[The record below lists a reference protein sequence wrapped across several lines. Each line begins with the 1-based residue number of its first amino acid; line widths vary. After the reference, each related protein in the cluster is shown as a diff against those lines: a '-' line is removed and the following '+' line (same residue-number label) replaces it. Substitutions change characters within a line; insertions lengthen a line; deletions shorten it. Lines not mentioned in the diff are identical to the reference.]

1 MRYLCPILHN
11 SMCMRSCLRIL
22 WLFPLLFSFC
32 FASFAQKKAGIQPND
47 VDLLPAYYS
56 HRIDSMVNLC
66 IDHRILP
73 GCQIL
78 AIHADTVVFYRNY
91 GFLTY
96 DSVEAVNNATVYDV
110 ASMTKPLATTLAV
123 MKLYEDGHLRIT
135 DKVGKYLPY
144 TEGTG
149 VADLTL
155 VELLT
160 HTSGLSAFV
169 PFYREISGKSG
180 WDTTVLRSVEGP
192 DFSVKVADSVFL
204 RTDYPDIIR
213 HKIAIYHI
221 GQKKYVYSDLG
232 FFLLK
237 EVVESIVQRPME
249 DYVAEQ
255 FYQPMGLYRTGF
267 HPLDFI
273 SDGNIAPTENDRYF
287 RRQVLKGYV
296 HDQTAALFG
305 GNGGNAGLFS
315 TAFEVSALLSML
327 MDGGRYNGRTYLS
340 EKTVRQ
346 FVTTCP
352 VHGCQRRGLGFDT
365 PSFPAKNPVLPSQ
378 AGNRTYGHQGFTGTV
393 FWCDPDADLIYV
405 FLSNRV
411 YPDVEPNRLSQSR
424 LRLLVHEE
432 IYKALG
438 Y

>member
-1 MRYLCPILHN
+1 
-11 SMCMRSCLRIL
+11 MRSFLKTFL
-22 WLFPLLFSFC
+22 VFSFVALC
-32 FASFAQKKAGIQPND
+32 SLASFGQKTAVKCSLG
-47 VDLLPAYYS
+47 VDRLPAYYS

-66 IDHRILP
+66 IDHKILP
-73 GCQIL
+73 GCQIMAL
-78 AIHADTVVFYRNY
+78 RSDTVIFSKNY
-91 GFLTY
+91 GYLTY
-96 DSVEAVNNATVYDV
+96 DSVDAVNNATVYDL

-123 MKLYEDGHLRIT
+123 MKLYDDHRLRLT
-135 DKVGKYLPY
+135 DKLGKYLDY
-144 TEGTG
+144 TAGTT
-149 VADLTL
+149 VAELTL
-155 VELLT
+155 AELLT

-169 PFYREISGKSG
+169 PFYREISGRNL
-180 WDTTVLRSVEGP
+180 WDTTVLSTVESDRFP
-192 DFSVKVADSVFL
+192 IKVADGIYL
-204 RTDYPDIIR
+204 RADYPDVLR
-213 HKIAIYHI
+213 NKIAIYPV

-237 EVVESIVQRPME
+237 EVVESVVQRPME
-249 DYVAEQ
+249 DFLDEQ
-255 FYQPMGLYRTGF
+255 FYRPMGLYRTGF

-273 SDGNIAPTENDRYF
+273 RDGNIAPTENDKYF
-287 RRQVLKGYV
+287 RKQVLKGYV

-315 TAFEVSALLSML
+315 TATEVSALLTLL
-327 MDGGRYNGRTYLS
+327 MHDGSYNGRTYLS

-352 VHGCQRRGLGFDT
+352 MNNCQRRGLGFDT

-378 AGNRTYGHQGFTGTV
+378 ASKRTYGHQGFTGTV
-393 FWCDPDADLIYV
+393 FWCDPDADLIYI

-411 YPDVEPNRLSQSR
+411 YPDAEPNRLSQSR

>member
-1 MRYLCPILHN
+1 MDGAE
-11 SMCMRSCLRIL
+11 S
-22 WLFPLLFSFC
+22 
-32 FASFAQKKAGIQPND
+32 
-47 VDLLPAYYS
+47 VDFLPAEYT
-56 HRIDSMVNLC
+56 HRIDSMVNSC
-66 IDHRILP
+66 IERHILP

-78 AIHADTVVFYRNY
+78 ALRSDTLIFSKNY
-91 GFLTY
+91 GYLTY
-96 DSVEAVNNATVYDV
+96 DSINAVTNATVYDL

-123 MKLYEDGHLRIT
+123 MKLYDDRRLRIT
-135 DKVGKYLPY
+135 DKVGQYLDY
-144 TEGTG
+144 TSGTV

-169 PFYREISGKSG
+169 PFYRDISGKNL
-180 WDTTVLRSVEGP
+180 WDTTVLSPVESDRFP
-192 DFSVKVADSVFL
+192 VKVADGIFL
-204 RTDYPDIIR
+204 RADYPDILR
-213 HKIAIYHI
+213 HKIAIYPV

-237 EVVESIVQRPME
+237 EVVEAIVQRPLE
-249 DYVAEQ
+249 EFVYEQ
-255 FYQPMGLYRTGF
+255 YYRPMGLRRTGF

-273 SDGNIAPTENDRYF
+273 RDGNIAPTENDKYF
-287 RRQVLKGYV
+287 RKQVLKGYV

-315 TAFEVSALLSML
+315 TATEVSALLSML
-327 MDGGRYNGRTYLS
+327 MQGGYYNGRTYLS
-340 EKTVRQ
+340 EKTVFQ

-352 VHGCQRRGLGFDT
+352 IHNCQRRGLGFDT
-365 PSFPAKNPVLPSQ
+365 PSFPAKNPVLPPQ
-378 AGNRTYGHQGFTGTV
+378 ASRRTYGHQGFTGTV
-393 FWCDPDADLIYV
+393 FWCDPEADLVYI

-411 YPDVEPNRLSQSR
+411 YPDAEPNRLSQSR

>member
-1 MRYLCPILHN
+1 MGSFLKYLLVIG
-11 SMCMRSCLRIL
+11 
-22 WLFPLLFSFC
+22 LFALSFS
-32 FASFAQKKAGIQPND
+32 ASFAQKNAMDGAES
-47 VDLLPAYYS
+47 VDFLPAEYT
-56 HRIDSMVNLC
+56 HRIDSMVNSC
-66 IDHRILP
+66 IERHILP

-78 AIHADTVVFYRNY
+78 ALRSDTLIFSKNY
-91 GFLTY
+91 GYLTY
-96 DSVEAVNNATVYDV
+96 DSINAVTNATVYDL

-123 MKLYEDGHLRIT
+123 MKLYDDRRLRIT
-135 DKVGKYLPY
+135 DKVGQYLDY
-144 TEGTG
+144 TSGTV

-169 PFYREISGKSG
+169 PFYRDISGKNL
-180 WDTTVLRSVEGP
+180 WDTTVLSPVESDRFP
-192 DFSVKVADSVFL
+192 VKVADGIFL
-204 RTDYPDIIR
+204 RADYPDILR
-213 HKIAIYHI
+213 HKIAIYPV

-237 EVVESIVQRPME
+237 EVVEAIVQRPLE
-249 DYVAEQ
+249 EFVYEQ
-255 FYQPMGLYRTGF
+255 YYRPMGLRRTGF

-273 SDGNIAPTENDRYF
+273 RDGNIAPTENDKYF
-287 RRQVLKGYV
+287 RKQVLKGYV

-315 TAFEVSALLSML
+315 TATEVSALLSML
-327 MDGGRYNGRTYLS
+327 MQGGYYNGRTYLS
-340 EKTVRQ
+340 EKTVFQ

-352 VHGCQRRGLGFDT
+352 IHNCQRRGLGFDT
-365 PSFPAKNPVLPSQ
+365 PSFPAKNPVLPPQ
-378 AGNRTYGHQGFTGTV
+378 ASRRTYGHQGFTGTV
-393 FWCDPDADLIYV
+393 FWCDPEADLVYI

-411 YPDVEPNRLSQSR
+411 YPDAEPNRLSQSR

>member
-1 MRYLCPILHN
+1 MDGAE
-11 SMCMRSCLRIL
+11 S
-22 WLFPLLFSFC
+22 
-32 FASFAQKKAGIQPND
+32 
-47 VDLLPAYYS
+47 VDFLPAEYT
-56 HRIDSMVNLC
+56 HRIDSMVNSC
-66 IDHRILP
+66 IERHILP

-78 AIHADTVVFYRNY
+78 ALRSDTLIFSKNY
-91 GFLTY
+91 GYLTY
-96 DSVEAVNNATVYDV
+96 DSINAVTNATVYDL

-123 MKLYEDGHLRIT
+123 MKLYDDRRLRIT
-135 DKVGKYLPY
+135 DKVGQYLDY
-144 TEGTG
+144 TSGTV

-169 PFYREISGKSG
+169 PFYRDISGKNL
-180 WDTTVLRSVEGP
+180 WDTTVLSPVESDRFP
-192 DFSVKVADSVFL
+192 VKVADGIFL
-204 RTDYPDIIR
+204 RADYPDILR
-213 HKIAIYHI
+213 HKIAIYPV

-237 EVVESIVQRPME
+237 EIVEAIVQRPLE
-249 DYVAEQ
+249 EFVYEQ
-255 FYQPMGLYRTGF
+255 YYRPMGLRRTGF

-273 SDGNIAPTENDRYF
+273 RDGNIAPTENDKYF
-287 RRQVLKGYV
+287 RKQVLKGYV

-315 TAFEVSALLSML
+315 TATEVSALLSML
-327 MDGGRYNGRTYLS
+327 MQGGYYNGRTYLS
-340 EKTVRQ
+340 EKTVLQ

-352 VHGCQRRGLGFDT
+352 IHNCQRRGLGFDT
-365 PSFPAKNPVLPSQ
+365 PSFPAKNPVLPPQ
-378 AGNRTYGHQGFTGTV
+378 ASRRTYGHQGFTGTV
-393 FWCDPDADLIYV
+393 FWCDPEADLVYI

-411 YPDVEPNRLSQSR
+411 YPDAEPNRLSQSR

>member
-1 MRYLCPILHN
+1 
-11 SMCMRSCLRIL
+11 MRSLLKKIL
-22 WLFPLLFSFC
+22 VSQLFLFF
-32 FASFAQKKAGIQPND
+32 FLASFAQENVKRQSED
-47 VDLLPAYYS
+47 VDFLPAYFS

-78 AIHADTVVFYRNY
+78 AIHSDTVIFSRNY
-91 GFLTY
+91 GYLTY
-96 DSVEAVNNATVYDV
+96 DSVDAVNDATVYDL

-123 MKLYEDGHLRIT
+123 MKLYDEGRIRIT

-144 TEGTG
+144 TSGTA
-149 VADLTL
+149 VAELSL
-155 VELLT
+155 AELLT

-169 PFYREISGKSG
+169 PFYRDISGKNG
-180 WDTTVLRSVEGP
+180 WDTTVLHTVQSD
-192 DFSVKVADSVFL
+192 DFSVNVADSVYL
-204 RTDYPDIIR
+204 RNDYPDLIR
-213 HKIAIYHI
+213 HKIAIYHL

-237 EVVESIVQRPME
+237 EVVESITECPME
-249 DYVAEQ
+249 DFLANQ
-255 FYQPMGLYRTGF
+255 FYLPMGLSRTGF

-273 SDGNIAPTENDRYF
+273 HDGNIAPTENDRYF
-287 RRQVLKGYV
+287 RHQVLKGYV

-315 TAFEVSALLSML
+315 TATEVSELLVML
-327 MDGGRYNGRTYLS
+327 MNGGHYNGRTYLS
-340 EKTVRQ
+340 DKTVRQ

-352 VHGCQRRGLGFDT
+352 MHGCQRRGLGFDT
-365 PSFPAKNPVLPSQ
+365 PSFAEKNPVLPSQ

-411 YPDVEPNRLSQSR
+411 YPDAEPNRLSQSR
-424 LRLLVHEE
+424 LRLRVHEE

-438 Y
+438 F

>member
-1 MRYLCPILHN
+1 MRFFLRYLLV
-11 SMCMRSCLRIL
+11 
-22 WLFPLLFSFC
+22 FSFFVPSF
-32 FASFAQKKAGIQPND
+32 FASFAQKNAEKTVAS
-47 VDLLPAYYS
+47 VSLLPDGYT

-66 IDHRILP
+66 IDHKILP

-78 AIHADTVVFYRNY
+78 ALHADTVVFSKNY
-91 GFLTY
+91 GYLTY
-96 DSVEAVNNATVYDV
+96 DSVDAVTNATVYDL

-123 MKLYEDGHLRIT
+123 MKLYEDRRLRIT
-135 DKVGKYLPY
+135 DKVGQYLPY
-144 TEGTG
+144 TAGTA
-149 VADLTL
+149 VAELTL
-155 VELLT
+155 AELLT

-169 PFYREISGKSG
+169 PFYREISGKNL
-180 WDTTVLRSVEGP
+180 WDTTVLSTSESLLFP
-192 DFSVKVADSVFL
+192 IQVADGIYL
-204 RTDYPDIIR
+204 RADYPDVLR
-213 HKIAIYHI
+213 QKIAIYPV

-237 EVVESIVQRPME
+237 EVVEAVIGRPLE
-249 DYVAEQ
+249 EFVDEE
-255 FYQPMGLYRTGF
+255 FYRPMGLRRTGF

-273 SDGNIAPTENDRYF
+273 RDGNIAPTENDKYF
-287 RRQVLKGYV
+287 RKQVLKGYV

-315 TAFEVSALLSML
+315 TATEVSALLTML
-327 MDGGRYNGRTYLS
+327 MHGGTYHGRTYLS

-346 FVTTCP
+346 FVTTFP
-352 VHGCQRRGLGFDT
+352 IHGCHRRGLGFDT
-365 PSFPAKNPVLPSQ
+365 PSYPAKSSVLPVQ
-378 AGNRTYGHQGFTGTV
+378 AGRRTYGHQGFTGTV
-393 FWCDPDADLIYV
+393 FWCDPDADLIYI

-411 YPDVEPNRLSQSR
+411 YPDAEPNRLSQSR